1 MRIVR
6 IGMAVLTTAALSVVL
21 VGAGFLVCALPPVT
35 PLIARQLA
43 DDVTSPFNKEELA
56 LVADASRD
64 YAFGTHDIDALQR
77 AIYEANIALAR
88 DLEQAGTSRPGDF
101 PQLELVRDPSDPAQ
115 VATALASASERFTFS
130 ADTISHLDDCNTI
143 ARVAYPLLA
152 VLSLVAV
159 GGLVFCHRT
168 GGRSSAGRVLRA
180 AGIIVVATF
189 TVFGIFA
196 AIDFERFF
204 TLFHGVC
211 CSQGNWQFP
220 YDSLLICSLP
230 EPLWA
235 ALGGIWLAVTIVC
248 CVLCIVVGTR
258 MTRASRS

>member
-6 IGMAVLTTAALSVVL
+6 IVMAVLTTSALSVVL

-77 AIYEANIALAR
+77 AIYEANVSLAK
-88 DLEQAGTSRPGDF
+88 DLDQAGMSRPGDF
-101 PQLELVRDPSDPAQ
+101 PQIELVRDPSDPTQ
-115 VATALASASERFTFS
+115 VAIALASASERFTFS
-130 ADTISHLDDCNTI
+130 ADTISHLDDCNVI
-143 ARVAYPLLA
+143 ARGAYPLLA
-152 VLSLVAV
+152 VLALVTL
-159 GGLVFCHRT
+159 GGLVLCGRT
-168 GGRSSAGRVLRA
+168 GGPSSVGRTLRA
-180 AGIIVVATF
+180 AGVIVVATF
-189 TVFGIFA
+189 TVFGVFA

-204 TLFHGVC
+204 TLFHGVFF
-211 CSQGNWQFP
+211 SQGNWQFP

-235 ALGGIWLAVTIVC
+235 ALGGIWLAVTIIC
-248 CVLCIVVGTR
+248 CVLCIVMGTR
-258 MTRASRS
+258 MTRTSRS